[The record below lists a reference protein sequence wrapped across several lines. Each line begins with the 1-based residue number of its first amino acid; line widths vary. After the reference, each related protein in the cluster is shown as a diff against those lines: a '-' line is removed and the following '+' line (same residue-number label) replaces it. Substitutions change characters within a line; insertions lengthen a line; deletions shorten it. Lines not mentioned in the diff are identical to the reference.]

1 MKKGIRLKDIAT
13 KLNMSISTV
22 SKSLNSDQSIS
33 PLTKRRVEELAKQ
46 WGYVPN
52 ESARHFKLNKTF
64 TIGLILPD
72 LTDQFFVAAINGV
85 ENIAEQEK
93 YNIILG
99 QTHEDVVKEE
109 TIANVMLKNRVDG
122 MIVAVTKDTVDMTFF
137 EKFKSVGIPV
147 VCIVRE
153 PNNHSFNCISI
164 NNEEGG
170 FKATNFL
177 IEKGHCRVAHIMG
190 PKTLQISEL
199 RLQGYMQALEK
210 NKIAFDAELVK
221 VVDFSREQ
229 TEKAIQELMNM
240 PSPPTAIFTFKNF
253 ITLDAIDYLKKNYPN
268 KVNSVEFT
276 DFGNLSIFHYLDHKP
291 VASIEENFYEVGK
304 QAAILLFKMM
314 EEENEMPA
322 KPLHLK
328 IPCELIVHP

>member
-177 IEKGHCRVAHIMG
+177 IEKGHRRVAHIMG

-253 ITLDAIDYLKKNYPN
+253 ITLDAIDYLKRNYPN
-268 KVNSVEFT
+268 KVNLVEFT